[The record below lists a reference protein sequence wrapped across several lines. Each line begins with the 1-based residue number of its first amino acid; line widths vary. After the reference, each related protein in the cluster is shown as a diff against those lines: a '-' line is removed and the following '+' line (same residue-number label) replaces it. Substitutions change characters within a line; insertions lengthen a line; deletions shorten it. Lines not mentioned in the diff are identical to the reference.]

1 MGSRLV
7 APIFHGRGWG
17 AYLMLK
23 NRDEI
28 FKLGMIDHA
37 SVEDTRLLEGSG
49 VMLARKNFEI

>member
-1 MGSRLV
+1 MEGV
-7 APIFHGRGWG
+7 GG